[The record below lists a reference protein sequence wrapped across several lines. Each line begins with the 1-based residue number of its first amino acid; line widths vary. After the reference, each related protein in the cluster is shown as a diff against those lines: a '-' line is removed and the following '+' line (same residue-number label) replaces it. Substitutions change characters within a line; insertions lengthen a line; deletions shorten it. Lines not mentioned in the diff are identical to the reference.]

1 MLLLNMEPDRAF
13 ISLCNLIQKSRVLS
27 AMFSNSEDGVRGYAK
42 VFNVL
47 FAENLPKLYLHFR
60 NLSLTPNNYLTD
72 WLTTVFASVLPL
84 ELSSRLWD
92 TFILHGDIILFKAGL
107 VMLKYLEPLLWGGS
121 YGETVKTLN
130 MGFVG
135 EERGEELN
143 AVMAVSGDITQGEQD
158 RFFDEVMGYG
168 GIRVDDAKYGELIR
182 VHLS

>member
-1 MLLLNMEPDRAF
+1 MFLLNMEPDRAF
-13 ISLCNLIQKSRVLS
+13 VSLCNVIQKSPVWS
-27 AMFSNSEDGVRGYAK
+27 AVFSASENGIRNYAK

-60 NLSLTPNNYLTD
+60 NLALTPNNYLTD

-92 TFILHGDIILFKAGL
+92 IFMLRGDIILFKTGL

-143 AVMAVSGDITQGEQD
+143 AVMAVSGNITQGEQD
-158 RFFDEVMGYG
+158 RFFDEVMGHG
-168 GIRVDDAKYGELIR
+168 SIRVDDSKYAELIR